1 VPAESLTDLDA
12 EYLQLSRRAG
22 DVSLVRLNEEF
33 APLKAY
39 ATLRARS
46 VGDEGVARAKERYAL
61 GVAVEM
67 LLVDREVTTRR
78 NAGHPVDDSLIKAT
92 TVAAAR
98 GVLAVL
104 PDYDVLTSELG
115 LSDL

>member
-1 VPAESLTDLDA
+1 MT
-12 EYLQLSRRAG
+12 
-22 DVSLVRLNEEF
+22 EF

-46 VGDEGVARAKERYAL
+46 VGDEGVARAKDRYGL

-67 LLVDREVTTRR
+67 LLTDSEVMNRR
-78 NAGHPVDDSLIKAT
+78 SSGQWIDDSFVSAT

-104 PDYDVLTSELG
+104 PDYDALSAEIGLG
-115 LSDL
+115 DL